1 MEDIRECVSS
11 DNAFQGEFLYEDHK
25 KIKAARHE
33 ALPRRTNANES
44 LAARFLPP
52 FVALPYDGRG
62 GWHIPVQTQFDF
74 HFQSKNDIQWESL
87 STCTS
92 VPSKTK

>member
-1 MEDIRECVSS
+1 MAMEDIRECVSS

-52 FVALPYDGRG
+52 FVYDGR
-62 GWHIPVQTQFDF
+62 GWHIPVKTQFDF
-74 HFQSKNDIQWESL
+74 QSKTAKITNYS
-87 STCTS
+87 
-92 VPSKTK
+92 PP